1 MARRKGL
8 GKGLEALL
16 SEERPQD
23 VEQKSNESTHEGI
36 VSLAIDSIRTRDEQ
50 PRQSFDDESIDEL
63 RDSILRFGILQP
75 LVVTKDDNDYVLIA
89 GERRLRAAKRAMLT
103 EVPVIVRDATPQEV
117 AEISL
122 VENIQRE
129 DLNPVEEAI
138 AYEELMSTY
147 GYTQI
152 ELSQRVGK
160 SRSYIAN
167 SVRLLKLDEISL
179 YHLKNGDIT
188 SSQARS
194 LLSLSNMRDRR
205 KLLDKIL
212 SNSTNVRNIER
223 AARREK
229 KKDIYEEDAENALM
243 ERLGTKVQIIPR
255 KKGGKIEVEY
265 YNAEDLER
273 ILELLSGN
281 EEE

>member
-212 SNSTNVRNIER
+212 SKSTNVRNIER

>member
-23 VEQKSNESTHEGI
+23 VEQKNNESTHEGI
-36 VSLAIDSIRTRDEQ
+36 ISLAIDSIRTRDEQ

-103 EVPVIVRDATPQEV
+103 EVPVIVREATPQEV

-212 SNSTNVRNIER
+212 SKSTNVRNIER

>member
-103 EVPVIVRDATPQEV
+103 EVPVIVREATPQEV

-212 SNSTNVRNIER
+212 SKSTNVRNIER

>member
-212 SNSTNVRNIER
+212 SKSTNVRNIER

-243 ERLGTKVQIIPR
+243 ERLGTKVQIIQR

>member
-23 VEQKSNESTHEGI
+23 VEQKNNESTHEGI
-36 VSLAIDSIRTRDEQ
+36 ISLAIDSIRTRDEQ

-212 SNSTNVRNIER
+212 SKSTNVRNIER